1 MNATATV
8 RPVRGRRPL
17 VLVLIAHGVSVA
29 GNVATF
35 VAIPWYVLQTTGSPA
50 RTGIAAGV
58 AVVPA
63 VLSSVFGGV
72 VLDRLGLR
80 RASVLADLASG
91 ASVAVIPALAAVGAL
106 SYPLLLVL
114 VFLGALLDAPGQ
126 TAKIALIPDLSEAAG
141 TPIERSTSALDAVER
156 LAKMLGAPVA
166 GLLIGLIGAQN
177 VLLVDAATFAVSAA
191 LVAVS
196 GARGQPHDAAGV
208 GYLAGLREGL
218 AFLWHDRL
226 LRAIVAMVT
235 VTNLLDLAFSSLVV
249 PVYADRVLGGARDLG
264 LLLGAFS
271 GGAALGALTFGA
283 VGHRLPRWPTYTLA
297 FLLVGAP
304 RYLVFALEPGLAVL
318 LAVNAASGFLAGA
331 INPILG
337 SVQFARIPPP
347 LRARVIGAISAGV
360 LATSPLG
367 PVLGGALIPAVGLT
381 ATLLLLGGAYLAAA
395 SAPVVAPVWRQLDR
409 PAAVG

>member
-1 MNATATV
+1 MGGLTAT
-8 RPVRGRRPL
+8 RARRPL
-17 VLVLIAHGVSVA
+17 VMVLAAHGVSVA

-63 VLSSVFGGV
+63 VLSSAFGGV

-91 ASVAVIPALAAVGAL
+91 LSVAAIPALAALGAL
-106 SYPLLLVL
+106 SYPLLLAL

-126 TAKIALIPDLSEAAG
+126 TAKLALVPDLSEAAG
-141 TPIERSTSALDAVER
+141 TPIERATSALDAVER
-156 LAKMLGAPVA
+156 LAKMLGAPLA

-177 VLLVDAATFAVSAA
+177 VLLVDAASFAVSAA
-191 LVAVS
+191 LVALS
-196 GARGQPHDAAGV
+196 GAHGRVHDDATGE

-235 VTNLLDLAFSSLVV
+235 LTNLLDLAFSSLVL

-264 LLLGAFS
+264 LLLGTFS
-271 GGAALGALTFGA
+271 AGAALGALTFGA
-283 VGHRLPRWPTYTLA
+283 IGHRLPRWPTYTVA

-304 RYLVFALEPGLAVL
+304 RSLVFALEPGLGVL
-318 LAVNAASGFLAGA
+318 LVVSATGGFLAGA

-337 SVQFARIPPP
+337 SVQFERIPPA

-367 PVLGGALIPAVGLT
+367 PVLGGALIPAIGLT
-381 ATLLLLGGAYLAAA
+381 ATLLLLAAAYLAAT

-409 PAAVG
+409 PAPGG